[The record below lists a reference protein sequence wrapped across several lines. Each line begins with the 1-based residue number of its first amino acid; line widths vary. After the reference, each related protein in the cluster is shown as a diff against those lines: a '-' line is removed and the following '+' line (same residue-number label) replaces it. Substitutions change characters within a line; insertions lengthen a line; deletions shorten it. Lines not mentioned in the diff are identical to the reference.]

1 METFDR
7 KLAGS
12 LLFVGAAQFLVA
24 MIIAE
29 TLYPG
34 YSASLNYISDLGV
47 GPSALIFNSS
57 VFLFGL
63 TVIVSSY
70 YLQRVF
76 RSLLISILVIVAGA
90 GAAGVGLFPETVPLL
105 HPIFSFIAFF
115 FGAISAIAAYK
126 IQKPHMSY
134 LSVIMGAV
142 SLLALILFATKNDLG
157 LGIGGMERM
166 VAYPII
172 LWAIGFGG
180 HLLG

>member
-1 METFDR
+1 MEPFDR

-63 TVIVSSY
+63 AIIVSSY

-76 RSLLISILVIVAGA
+76 RNSLISILVTMAGT

-105 HPIFSFIAFF
+105 HMIFSFIAFF
-115 FGAISAIAAYK
+115 FGALSTIAAYK
-126 IQKPHMSY
+126 IQKPPLSH
-134 LSVIMGAV
+134 LSVIMGAA
-142 SLLALILFATKNDLG
+142 SLLALILFVTKNDLA